1 VDTPG
6 SAYSSPESGAQPA
19 WREGIEIVSWFKRE
33 RQAVKTAQKKALP
46 DGLWEK
52 CDYCGEIL
60 YTKELEKRLWVCSKC
75 NYHFIIDIDHYID
88 IVCDQGSFTESHRG
102 LRSGDPLGFRDLKRY
117 DQRLKESMKKTGREE
132 AVVTGFARVNGRGVV
147 LAIMDFEFMGGSMGS
162 VVGEKIARA
171 TIDATDS
178 RRPLIIISRS
188 GGARMQE
195 SILSLMQMAKTCAAL
210 SRLAE
215 ARVPYVSILT
225 NPTTGGVTAS
235 FAMLGDINIAEPKA
249 LIGFAG
255 PRVIQQTIRQEL
267 PEGFQ
272 RSEFLLAHGMVDII
286 CSREKL
292 RDTLEGLL
300 DFLCVNMA
308 ETSQE
313 AERDE
318 EDSSAVY

>member
-1 VDTPG
+1 M
-6 SAYSSPESGAQPA
+6 
-19 WREGIEIVSWFKRE
+19 SWFKRDK
-33 RQAVKTAQKKALP
+33 QAVKAAQRKALP

-75 NYHFIIDIDHYID
+75 SYHFIIDTDRYIE
-88 IVCDQGSFTESHRG
+88 ILCDAGSFTETHRG
-102 LRSGDPLGFRDLKRY
+102 LRSGDPLGFKDLKRY
-117 DQRLKESMKKTGREE
+117 DQRIRESMKKTGREE
-132 AVVTGFARVNGRGVV
+132 AVVTGLARMNSRDVV
-147 LAIMDFEFMGGSMGS
+147 LAIMDFQFMGGSMGS
-162 VVGEKIARA
+162 VVGEKITRA
-171 TIDATDS
+171 INDATEL

-195 SILSLMQMAKTCAAL
+195 SILSLMQMAKTCAGL
-210 SRLAE
+210 SRLAD
-215 ARVPYVSILT
+215 ARVPFISILT

-235 FAMLGDINIAEPKA
+235 FASLGDVIIAEPKA

-267 PEGFQ
+267 PDGFQ
-272 RSEFLLAHGMVDII
+272 RSEFLLSHGMVDIV

-292 RDTLEGLL
+292 RETLEGLL
-300 DFLCVNMA
+300 EFLCANMEEIA
-308 ETSQE
+308 QE
-313 AERDE
+313 AEKNNE

>member
-1 VDTPG
+1 M
-6 SAYSSPESGAQPA
+6 
-19 WREGIEIVSWFKRE
+19 SWFKRAK
-33 RQAVKTAQKKALP
+33 QGIKTAEKKALP
-46 DGLWEK
+46 DGLWQK

-75 NYHFIIDIDHYID
+75 NNHFIIDTDRYIE
-88 IVCDQGSFTESHRG
+88 ILCDPGSFAETHRG
-102 LRSGDPLGFRDLKRY
+102 LRSGDPLGFKDLKRY
-117 DQRLKESMKKTGREE
+117 DQRIRDSMKKTGREE
-132 AVVTGFARVNGRGVV
+132 AVVTGFARINERDVV

-171 TIDATDS
+171 AADATAH

-215 ARVPYVSILT
+215 ARVPFVSIVT

-235 FAMLGDINIAEPKA
+235 FASLGDVIVAEPKA

-272 RSEFLLAHGMVDII
+272 RSEFLLKHGMIDII
-286 CSREKL
+286 CPRDKL
-292 RDTLEGLL
+292 RQTLEGLL
-300 DFLCVNMA
+300 DFFCVNMA
-308 ETSQE
+308 ETSRE
-313 AERDE
+313 AEKDE

>member
-1 VDTPG
+1 M
-6 SAYSSPESGAQPA
+6 
-19 WREGIEIVSWFKRE
+19 SWLKRAK
-33 RQAVKTAQKKALP
+33 QGVTTAQKKTLP
-46 DGLWEK
+46 DGLWQK

-75 NYHFIIDIDHYID
+75 NYHFIIDIDRYIE
-88 IVCDQGSFTESHRG
+88 ILCDPGSFAETHRG
-102 LRSGDPLGFRDLKRY
+102 LRSGDPLGFKDVKRY
-117 DQRLKESMKKTGREE
+117 DQRIRESMKKTGREE
-132 AVVTGFARVNGRGVV
+132 AVVTGIAQINGRDVV

-171 TIDATDS
+171 TGDATE
-178 RRPLIIISRS
+178 RGHPLVIIARS

-210 SRLAE
+210 SILSDAH
-215 ARVPYVSILT
+215 VPFISILT

-235 FAMLGDINIAEPKA
+235 FASLGDVVIAEPKA

-267 PEGFQ
+267 PDGFQ
-272 RSEFLLAHGMVDII
+272 RSEFLLKHGMIDMVCPRD
-286 CSREKL
+286 KL
-292 RDTLEGLL
+292 RQTLEGLL
-300 DFLCVNMA
+300 DFLCVHIA

-313 AERDE
+313 TEKDE

>member
-1 VDTPG
+1 MDTPG

-88 IVCDQGSFTESHRG
+88 IVCDRGSFTESHRG